1 LIHAIIDIGSN
12 TVRMAIYQI
21 EYGKIELLMKKKH
34 MLGLAAYIR
43 DGVMQQNGIDKAC
56 ETLLEFK
63 GFLNSFKI
71 TEITA
76 FTTAALRN
84 IKNSQEAVQQI
95 IDRTSIRV
103 RVISGD
109 EEATF
114 DFIGATHTTSEPSG
128 LLIDIGGASTEII
141 VYEDYEIREKISLH
155 MVSLIFHTKYVE
167 GFLPSHEEI
176 VDMEAETLRIVSE
189 APEFSKLIQA
199 NICGIGGTFKGAA
212 ALYNEIFEQPK
223 KNKDI
228 AADKLDA
235 IIHRFT
241 CDEGM
246 VSEDGVILMKTVPDR
261 IQTIIPGL
269 VIANVLAKHFGSKQI
284 TYSDSGVREGYIYD
298 QIIREK

>member
-84 IKNSQEAVQQI
+84 IKNSKEAVQQI
-95 IDRTSIRV
+95 IDRTDIYV

-114 DFIGATHTTSEPSG
+114 DFIGATHTTNEPSG

-141 VYEDYEIREKISLH
+141 AYEDYEIREKISLH
-155 MVSLIFHTKYVE
+155 LGSLIFHTKYVE
-167 GFLPSHEEI
+167 DFLPSREEI
-176 VDMEAETLRIVSE
+176 MDMEAETLRIVAE
-189 APEFSKLIQA
+189 APEFSKLSQV

-228 AADKLDA
+228 AADKLDS

-241 CDEGM
+241 RDAGM
-246 VSEDGVILMKTVPDR
+246 ASADAVILMKTVPDR
-261 IQTIIPGL
+261 IQTIVPGL
-269 VIANVLAKHFGSKQI
+269 VIANVLAKHFGSRKI